1 MEGQLV
7 RQLRNSTR
15 SFCLSLTL
23 TVINQYY
30 YIDYS
35 SISSYHYLLCTLYP
49 VYTGA
54 VLPDSGSNHVV
65 LAPKSTRQE
74 NTTLYPFLASL
85 PCFSVRYLPTWVRI
99 LENYLNFR
107 PRSPINMPLAISTAI
122 RSRRTN
128 AVARLGDLDCHE
140 FLTGTNFNKV
150 TCQMGLMGTAY
161 PDV

>member
-1 MEGQLV
+1 MV
-7 RQLRNSTR
+7 RRLRISLGH
-15 SFCLSLTL
+15 SSSLTL
-23 TVINQYY
+23 TVMNQYY
-30 YIDYS
+30 YIQYS
-35 SISSYHYLLCTLYP
+35 SISLCSMYYVLCTL
-49 VYTGA
+49 YTGA

-128 AVARLGDLDCHE
+128 AVARLGDLDGHE
-140 FLTGTNFNKV
+140 FFTGTNFNKV
-150 TCQMGLMGTAY
+150 TCQMGLMG
-161 PDV
+161 PLIQCPNH